1 MLRHLLQCSLISR
14 TLNHPRNLH
23 IVMLVTWNF
32 HVYVYL
38 IELMINEVLWG
49 TEIYASYE
57 KSRPITGF
65 LFFNKKQC
73 DRCNFI

>member
-1 MLRHLLQCSLISR
+1 MLHHLLQCSLISR

-38 IELMINEVLWG
+38 IEFMINEVLWG
-49 TEIYASYE
+49 TKYMRSQDFY
-57 KSRPITGF
+57 F
-65 LFFNKKQC
+65 LIRNNVIDVILYKNQG
-73 DRCNFI
+73 